1 MAKVFC
7 FAILND
13 DGIVE
18 IVPARSRK
26 DAISRATKQGLINQ
40 SEDYE
45 ITLVS
50 PNDLARISE
59 IFGEEKRVSDRQL
72 CINALLGIWTRE
84 AEIME
89 RYLQNSEIHTI
100 LLLILDLFRDQ
111 PISLRDQYGCWC
123 ALAIALTRYKP
134 SVQRDRILRDVEG
147 EVSWL
152 QAEIKN
158 EFLASMQDEIDE
170 MEEFRN
176 AA

>member
-13 DGIVE
+13 DGIVD

-26 DAISRATKQGLINQ
+26 DAVNRATKQGLINRG
-40 SEDYE
+40 EDYE

-50 PNDLARISE
+50 PHQLTRLSE

-72 CINALLGIWTRE
+72 CINALIGIWTRE
-84 AEIME
+84 AELME
-89 RYLQNSEIHTI
+89 KYLQNSEIPTI

-111 PISLRDQYGCWC
+111 PISLREQYGCWC

-134 SVQRDRILRDVEG
+134 SVQRDRILRGVEG

-152 QAEIKN
+152 QGELRN